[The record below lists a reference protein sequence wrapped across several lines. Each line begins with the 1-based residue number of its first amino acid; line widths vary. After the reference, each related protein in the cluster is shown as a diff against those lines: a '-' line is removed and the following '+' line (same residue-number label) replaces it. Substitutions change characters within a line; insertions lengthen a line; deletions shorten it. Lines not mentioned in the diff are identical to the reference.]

1 MQIKR
6 FIPPLAFL
14 VCLPFLTSVKLEKAI
29 DVTLCPMQEKR
40 LDALKR
46 ISQTITDPQNY
57 AYQTYGVFGLE
68 ALMLLK
74 AMGEQYTVLLS
85 DPGLVYHIQKFETFM
100 KAHPSMFYDPWKARE
115 AFSQFLGTKL
125 LFRGMKLTDKER
137 AGIAQTGIVF
147 PAARNQCVSAG
158 VFSPSY
164 IEQIRLRVFQ
174 AMDKSMFLSLTE
186 YSDVAYQAALLYGEP
201 KQGQS
206 YILTL
211 EIPEIDLI
219 YIDKTSWISSLVDFF
234 ITTSDHPED
243 ELKKME
249 IFIFGKVEAEEIV
262 SEQIADLL

>member
-6 FIPPLAFL
+6 FIHLLTFLA
-14 VCLPFLTSVKLEKAI
+14 CLPFLTSVKLEKAI
-29 DVTLCPMQEKR
+29 DVTLCQAQEKR

-68 ALMLLK
+68 ALMILK
-74 AMGEQYTVLLS
+74 AIGEQYTVLLS
-85 DPGLVYHIQKFETFM
+85 DPGLVYHIQKFQTFM
-100 KAHPSMFYDPWKARE
+100 KAHSSIFNDPWKARE

-137 AGIAQTGIVF
+137 QGIAQTGIVF
-147 PAARNQCVSAG
+147 PTARTQCVHTG
-158 VFSPSY
+158 VFSPNY
-164 IEQIRLRVFQ
+164 IEQIRLRVFN
-174 AMDKSMFLSLTE
+174 AMDKSMFLSMTE
-186 YSDVAYQAALLYGEP
+186 YSDVAYQATLLYGEQ

-219 YIDKTSWISSLVDFF
+219 YIDKTSFMSSLVDLFV
-234 ITTSDHPED
+234 TTSGHPED

-249 IFIFGKVEAEEIV
+249 IFIFGKIEAQEIV
-262 SEQIADLL
+262 SEQIADT